1 MTIIKKYV
9 FYLIEIPGS
18 LSVSDATWK
27 YIAPNKGTV
36 FMRLTRIEIGNALV
50 DQLYNLQ
57 KDRGEKMS
65 LVEKI
70 LGEGKSNKS
79 YSEKSR
85 EV

>member
-1 MTIIKKYV
+1 
-9 FYLIEIPGS
+9 
-18 LSVSDATWK
+18 
-27 YIAPNKGTV
+27 
-36 FMRLTRIEIGNALV
+36 MRLTRIEIGNALV

-79 YSEKSR
+79 YSEKST